1 MDIFISW
8 KRLTVRNSSD
18 SRVLYANIDSIS
30 DEILYIGKA
39 DFCSV
44 YERLNGRD
52 KKNLYRHFEDI
63 GIKKG
68 RTIIGYIGKEEQK
81 RLSQELLS
89 DIESLLI
96 KRIKPTG
103 NVQSLRNRIS
113 RPGMRIFCEGH
124 WPLEKAT
131 FIDK

>member
-1 MDIFISW
+1 MDVVISW
-8 KRLTVRNSSD
+8 KRLTPQNSSD
-18 SRVLYANIDSIS
+18 SRVLYANINSIS
-30 DEILYIGKA
+30 DEIVYIGKA

-44 YERLNGRD
+44 DERLNGRD
-52 KKNLYRHFEDI
+52 KESLYRHYEKI
-63 GIKKG
+63 GIIKV
-68 RTIIGYIGKEEQK
+68 RTIVGYIGLEEQK

-103 NVQSLRNRIS
+103 NVQSLKSRIS
-113 RPGMRIFCEGH
+113 RPGMRIFCEGN